1 MKPSEYELR
10 TLSSGMRWVHRRS
23 PGAVA
28 HLALVIKAGSRD
40 ELESEQ
46 GMAHFVE
53 HCLFKGTEK
62 RKTYHI
68 LSRLDDVGGELNAYT
83 SKEETLLYATV
94 LRKDARRALDLLVD
108 IAFRSVFPE
117 REIAKEQDVIIDEIN
132 SYKDAPSDLIF
143 DYFDELLF
151 DGHPLG
157 RNILGTP
164 EHLRSFDQAKTR
176 AFHHRLYTPERVV
189 IATAGSFGI
198 DRLLPWVEELVAS
211 VRFREPEVP
220 REPVNGYAPRHR
232 VESMPYVQ
240 THIVLGNR
248 AFGSKEEPAL
258 PLLLLNNL
266 LGGPGMNTRLNLN
279 IRERY
284 GLTYNLESFYTP
296 YSDSGYWGVY
306 LSTDPEQADRV
317 LDLVHREL
325 KILRE
330 KPLGILQ
337 LSKAKHQ
344 LQGQLVLGQE
354 NPGSSV
360 SGIAKSLLHFD
371 QVESMEEV
379 LKRIDQIQM
388 EELVE
393 VGRTVFE
400 PSQFSEVRLNG
411 QNP

>member
-1 MKPSEYELR
+1 LKPGEYELR
-10 TLSSGMRWVHRRS
+10 TLTSGMLWVHRRS

-40 ELESEQ
+40 ELETEQ

-83 SKEETLLYATV
+83 SKEETMLYATV
-94 LRKDARRALDLLVD
+94 LRKDARRALELLLD

-117 REIAKEQDVIIDEIN
+117 REIAKEQDVIIDEIH

-143 DYFDELLF
+143 DHFDELLF

-164 EHLRSFDQAKTR
+164 EHVRSFDQTKTR
-176 AFHHRLYTPERVV
+176 AFHHRLYQPDNVV

-198 DRLLPWVEELVAS
+198 DRFVPWVEESTAS
-211 VRFREPEVP
+211 MGFTETALIREA
-220 REPVNGYAPRHR
+220 VNGYTPQNRI
-232 VESMPYVQ
+232 ESMPYFQ
-240 THIVLGNR
+240 THIALGNR

-258 PLLLLNNL
+258 ALLLLNNL

-325 KILRE
+325 RSLRE
-330 KPLGILQ
+330 RPLGILQ

-371 QVESMEEV
+371 QVESIEDV
-379 LKRIDQIQM
+379 LKRIDRI
-388 EELVE
+388 EAKELIE
-393 VGRTVFE
+393 VGQTVFD
-400 PSQFSEVRLNG
+400 PGRFSMVRLNG
-411 QNP
+411 QSQ